1 MCGICGIWGGE
12 GGGAIE
18 AMVSAMHHRG
28 PDDHGFFRDDHVALG
43 LSRLAIIDITASGH
57 QPMSNPNQ
65 TIWIVY
71 NGETY
76 NFKSE
81 RELLERKGHEFASA
95 SDTEVVLRMYEMYG
109 DDFLLRLRGMFALAI
124 YDRRAGPGSER
135 LLLARDHLGIK
146 PLLYAETGAGV
157 VFASEM
163 KALLASGLVRP
174 EIDAEALRQLLT
186 FGSVQQP
193 LTILA
198 GVKMLPAANRLLVQR
213 SDMRIERYWSLGV
226 DRRPDLESRSYEQ
239 LVEEL
244 SATLQESVRLQMI
257 SDVPLGAFLSGGIDS
272 SVLVALMARSA
283 GRRVRTF
290 SVGFDPEGSEIDESK
305 EAERT
310 AHFLGTGHT
319 HVHVRGVDVRD
330 RIAHIAW
337 SLDQPTVDG
346 VNSYFVSLAAR
357 KEVTVAISGT
367 GGDELFAGYPWFL
380 SMALASRREASGGWR
395 NACRTRLSWAARQPA
410 LDPLLRF
417 RGGGLLD
424 ALRSSADFL
433 PRYSRLY
440 QVFGPVGAAR
450 LLSDPFRHQAHVG
463 ASADRDITRCDELPG
478 GSPIQRVTALC
489 LRGYTSNQ
497 LLRDTDASSMGHS
510 LEIRVPYL
518 DPIVVDLALALPDSA
533 KITDLDAAAAA
544 AGSTYRETGSK
555 RILID
560 IGRPLLPPDFD
571 NQPKRGF
578 RMPFDSWLRGPL
590 QEVMAD
596 TLSDSSVR
604 KRGWLD
610 VGAVR
615 NVKHGFEQS
624 RRIQWA
630 QPWLLMML
638 ELWCQEVLDRS
649 PVALASGFDGRP
661 AT

>member
-1 MCGICGIWGGE
+1 
-12 GGGAIE
+12 
-18 AMVSAMHHRG
+18 
-28 PDDHGFFRDDHVALG
+28 
-43 LSRLAIIDITASGH
+43 
-57 QPMSNPNQ
+57 
-65 TIWIVY
+65 
-71 NGETY
+71 
-76 NFKSE
+76 
-81 RELLERKGHEFASA
+81 
-95 SDTEVVLRMYEMYG
+95 MYEVYG
-109 DDFLLRLRGMFALAI
+109 QDFVQRLRGMFALAI
-124 YDRRAGPGSER
+124 YDRRAGPGRER
-135 LLLARDHLGIK
+135 LLLARDHFGIK

-163 KALLASGLVRP
+163 KALLASGLVRS
-174 EIDAEALRQLLT
+174 EIDAESLRHLLT

-193 LTILA
+193 RTILA
-198 GVKMLPAANRLLVQR
+198 GVKMLPAAHRLVIQR
-213 SDMRIERYWSLGV
+213 SGMRIERYWSLGANQ
-226 DRRPDLESRSYEQ
+226 RPDLQSRSYEE
-239 LVEEL
+239 LVDEL
-244 SATLQESVRLQMI
+244 SATLQESARLQMI

-290 SVGFDPEGSEIDESK
+290 SVGFDSEGSEIDESK
-305 EAERT
+305 EAERS
-310 AHFLGTGHT
+310 ARFLGTGHT

-330 RIAHIAW
+330 RITHIAW

-346 VNSYFVSLAAR
+346 VNSYFVSWAAR

-367 GGDELFAGYPWFL
+367 GGDELFAGYPWFR
-380 SMALASRREASGGWR
+380 SMALASRREANRGWR
-395 NACRTRLSWAARQPA
+395 YAYRTQLSRAARNPA
-410 LDPLLRF
+410 LDSLLRY
-417 RGGGLLD
+417 RGGGLID

-433 PRYSRLY
+433 PRYGHLY

-450 LLSDPFRHQAHVG
+450 LLSDPFRHQARIG
-463 ASADRDITRCDELPG
+463 TSADRDITVCDELPD

-497 LLRDTDASSMGHS
+497 LLRDTDAASMGHS

-518 DPIVVDLALALPDSA
+518 DPTVVDFALALPDGA
-533 KITDLDAAAAA
+533 KIAQLDAGAAAI
-544 AGSTYRETGSK
+544 GSTYRETGAK

-560 IGRPLLPPDFD
+560 VGRPLLPPDFD

-604 KRGWLD
+604 RRGWLD

-615 NVKHGFEQS
+615 SVKHGFAES
-624 RRIQWA
+624 RRIHWA

-638 ELWCQEVLDRS
+638 ELWARQV
-649 PVALASGFDGRP
+649 VDGGTVP
-661 AT
+661 LTD